1 MSTLIESYEQ
11 QYSNLSAEIT
21 VTIGKLGN
29 SLGAEKQG
37 HIRHADKLFDELAEL
52 LEQMELEIKELPA
65 KDKQKYR
72 TRLAS
77 YKAENKKLLADMKRA
92 KLGLNAREE
101 LLGEEV
107 NDSEDQRTRLLD
119 NTETLER
126 GSRRLQDGY
135 RVILETEQMGAQ
147 ILNDLSDQR
156 ETIQR
161 SRNRLE
167 ETNTA
172 LGKSSRVL
180 SGMMKRIIQN
190 KVLLVFVIFIIL
202 FVIVMAI
209 YFIARPKR

>member
-1 MSTLIESYEQ
+1 MTTLIESYEQ
-11 QYSNLSAEIT
+11 QYSSLSADIT
-21 VTIGKLGN
+21 VSIGKISNTIGG
-29 SLGAEKQG
+29 EKQAN
-37 HIRHADKLFDELAEL
+37 IRHVDKLFDELAEL
-52 LEQMELEIKELPA
+52 LEQMELEIKDLPA

-101 LLGEEV
+101 LLGEEC

-119 NTETLER
+119 NTEKLER

-135 RVILETEQMGAQ
+135 RVVMETEQMGAQ
-147 ILNDLSDQR
+147 ILTDLQDQR

-180 SGMMKRIIQN
+180 SGMAKRIIQN
-190 KVLLVFVIFIIL
+190 RILLVVVILVIL

-209 YFIARPKR
+209 YLTVTKKS